1 MSEDKVKLLN
11 LMRFWLFGTWA
22 IVFAAVTAYIGLF
35 TNQDPLYALRA
46 GAPIWGLTA
55 VLCAIWYFGYK
66 WWLGRSE
73 DAGPAPAAVSAGTA
87 GSPVS
92 VGGTATPPASEGTAG
107 SPASV
112 GGTATPPASAGT
124 AGSPSSAGAATP
136 SAGDEVGEG

>member
-55 VLCAIWYFGYK
+55 VLCVIWYFGYR

-73 DAGPAPAAVSAGTA
+73 DVGVAPPSAAVSAG
-87 GSPVS
+87 V
-92 VGGTATPPASEGTAG
+92 
-107 SPASV
+107 
-112 GGTATPPASAGT
+112 ATPPASAET
-124 AGSPSSAGAATP
+124 ANPPAGE
-136 SAGDEVGEG
+136 EVSQG